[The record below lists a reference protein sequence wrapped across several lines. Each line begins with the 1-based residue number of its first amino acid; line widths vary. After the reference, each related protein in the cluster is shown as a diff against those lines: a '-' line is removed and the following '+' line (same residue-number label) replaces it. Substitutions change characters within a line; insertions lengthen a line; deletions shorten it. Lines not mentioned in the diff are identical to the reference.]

1 MPMAYDPKAFHAR
14 DSAIKHVKYYVNSAN
29 DRWFR
34 TAIND
39 TANNSTHNAQ
49 VSPSGVATVAS

>member
-1 MPMAYDPKAFHAR
+1 MAYDPNAFHAR

>member
-1 MPMAYDPKAFHAR
+1 MAYDPKAFHAR
-14 DSAIKHVKYYVNSAN
+14 DSAIKHVKYYVNKSG

-39 TANNSTHNAQ
+39 TVNNATHNADL
-49 VSPSGVATVAS
+49 SPSGVQQVAS

>member
-1 MPMAYDPKAFHAR
+1 MAYDPKAFHAR
-14 DSAIKHVKYYVNSAN
+14 DSAIKHVKYYVNASKY
-29 DRWFR
+29 RWFR

-39 TANNSTHNAQ
+39 TANNSTHNAT

>member
-14 DSAIKHVKYYVNSAN
+14 DSAMKHTIYKVKTTG

-39 TANNSTHNAQ
+39 TVNNATHNA
-49 VSPSGVATVAS
+49 VVALVV

>member
-14 DSAIKHVKYYVNSAN
+14 DSAIKHTLYKVNTTG

-34 TAIND
+34 TSIND
-39 TANNSTHNAQ
+39 AVNNATHNAV
-49 VSPSGVATVAS
+49 VSPSGVQSVA

>member
-1 MPMAYDPKAFHAR
+1 MTLKAFHAR
-14 DSAIKHVKYYVNSAN
+14 DSAIKHIKYYVNSAN

-39 TANNSTHNAQ
+39 STNNTTGNAQ